1 MHEIGLMQQA
11 LAIALEQAAGQGA
24 RQVHRVTFRIGAE
37 SGVVPEVI
45 ALAFD
50 VTTRGT
56 IARGAQLEIEHVPL
70 TCFCAACA
78 REFQPADGDL
88 LHTCPHC
95 HRSAT
100 EVRRGREFQLVSL
113 DVD

>member
-11 LAIALEQAAGQGA
+11 LDLALEQATGQGA
-24 RQVHRVTFRIGAE
+24 RQVRRVTFRIGAE
-37 SGVVPEVI
+37 SGVEPEVI

-56 IARGAQLEIEHVPL
+56 IAEGARLEIEHVPL
-70 TCFCAACA
+70 VCFCATCA
-78 REFQPADGDL
+78 QEFQPAAGDL
-88 LHTCPHC
+88 LHTCPRC
-95 HRSAT
+95 HGTAAQ
-100 EVRRGREFQLVSL
+100 VRRGREFQVVSL